1 MGQVK
6 EQYIEH
12 LHDTNEVIV
21 YIILT
26 HYGTYYTGI
35 TNSIIRRY
43 NEHLSGKS
51 SYLSKYTAKEVV
63 HIEWFKTRKE
73 AARKERYIK
82 KVGANKYLLKL
93 KFTNNFTKFSHLT
106 SM

>member
-6 EQYIEH
+6 EQYIESH
-12 LHDTNEVIV
+12 HDVDEVIC

-26 HYGTYYTGI
+26 HYNTYYTGI
-35 TNSIIRRY
+35 TNNIIRRWK
-43 NEHLSGKS
+43 EHIQGKS
-51 SYLSKYTAKEVV
+51 SYLSKWTGKEVV

-82 KVGANKYLLKL
+82 KVGAKNYLLRL
-93 KFTNNFTKFSHLT
+93 KYKATFAKFNYLT